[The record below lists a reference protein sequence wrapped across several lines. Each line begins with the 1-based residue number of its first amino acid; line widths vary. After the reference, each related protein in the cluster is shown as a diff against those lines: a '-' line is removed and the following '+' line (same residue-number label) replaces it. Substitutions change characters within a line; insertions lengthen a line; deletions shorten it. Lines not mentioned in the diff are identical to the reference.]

1 MTSTMRVLIALTRP
15 LRVCRTMQ
23 VSMMGLYVEVILC
36 NLRERQ
42 FVLSKM

>member
-15 LRVCRTMQ
+15 LRICRTIQ
-23 VSMMGLYVEVILC
+23 ASMLGLYVEVILC
-36 NLRERQ
+36 DLRERQ